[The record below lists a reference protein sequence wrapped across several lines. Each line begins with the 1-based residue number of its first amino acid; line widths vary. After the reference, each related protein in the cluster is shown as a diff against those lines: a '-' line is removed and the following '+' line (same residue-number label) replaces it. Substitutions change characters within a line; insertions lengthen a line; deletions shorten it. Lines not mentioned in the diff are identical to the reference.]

1 MVAALTPAPSLMA
14 AGSVHGTWVVSGGG
28 SGTLEI
34 AAPGFPGATF
44 TTTSTSAST
53 AMAAFLERGDAVRR
67 GVRIDADQMTVQA
80 SGPGGPLSTAQLGFQ
95 GAFNYCTSSTPRPSS
110 CGGSQQTNVPT
121 WNPATSTLV
130 GTGTDTA
137 GASGWFRPTAAITS
151 ITLTFSVLG
160 HPELPAVGV
169 PLISDISGT
178 VELESGGPAP
188 SGTTLRHVTDVDF
201 VLGVTPTTTSSTT
214 TSTSTTTTTT
224 STTTTTIGGPTTTT
238 RRGGRLPA
246 TGGTG
251 QGDILAF
258 ATIMAVCGVAF
269 YVVARRHSH

>member
-1 MVAALTPAPSLMA
+1 M
-14 AGSVHGTWVVSGGG
+14 SGGG

-34 AAPGFPGATF
+34 AARASPVPRSPRPVATTITF
-44 TTTSTSAST
+44 DDPT
-53 AMAAFLERGDAVRR
+53 RNAVRR
-67 GVRIDADQMTVQA
+67 VLGIDADQMTVQA

-95 GAFNYCTSSTPRPSS
+95 GVFNYCTSSTPRPSS

-151 ITLTFSVLG
+151 ITLTFSVLSG
-160 HPELPAVGV
+160 IPSFQLWASA
-169 PLISDISGT
+169 LISDISGT

-188 SGTTLRHVTDVDF
+188 SGTTLRLLDADGAEVA
-201 VLGVTPTTTSSTT
+201 TTTVGAGGTYSFLEVVAAEYSRRVRQ
-214 TSTSTTTTTT
+214 
-224 STTTTTIGGPTTTT
+224 TIAGHHDDPP
-238 RRGGRLPA
+238 RRGLPA

-258 ATIMAVCGVAF
+258 ATITAVCSVAF